1 MTKIRLK
8 SRKAIIPKFQQWV
21 ASLNRQG
28 LLRRCYTQNFDGL
41 QLRDDCG
48 MAGKVYEIHGSN
60 QRLRCPTCSQACT
73 RPIQDLDHELAAS
86 GLVKCSNCI
95 EIGKSRIHERVLVSN
110 LTELSA
116 KNAAALNKRPRPVGY
131 LVPDVLFNQ
140 QMEDISW
147 ENKGWDLGFDTEVD
161 LFIIAGTALKTPGTF
176 KLVKAMAQNTQK
188 YGGIV
193 VYLNRAKPSKSLS
206 SFIDVHFQIEADLFP
221 DFFNKINREEFTP
234 GTESIREQAI
244 KAFDQISRLTPQ
256 QLLPIAELSSN
267 HEYDVETQTQKRI
280 PFFTKIKLIIFYT
293 PQHGMEVDKYGQQL
307 MQRLHEQEY
316 QVELSQIRIGS
327 FNNIPVVESRGFHVL
342 YVFLTSSGVDRH
354 AAPAS
359 QDMEVAEGSWTG
371 HD

>member
-1 MTKIRLK
+1 MSWLHR
-8 SRKAIIPKFQQWV
+8 
-21 ASLNRQG
+21 
-28 LLRRCYTQNFDGL
+28 
-41 QLRDDCG
+41 
-48 MAGKVYEIHGSN
+48 
-60 QRLRCPTCSQACT
+60 
-73 RPIQDLDHELAAS
+73 
-86 GLVKCSNCI
+86 
-95 EIGKSRIHERVLVSN
+95 
-110 LTELSA
+110 ELSA

-147 ENKGWDLGFDTEVD
+147 ENKGWDLGFDTKVD

-327 FNNIPVVESRGFHVL
+327 FNNIPVVESQGFHVL

-359 QDMEVAEGSWTG
+359 QDMEVAEMLYLTRYITPPSSGVLSTKAVIIGYYNSFFHLTLAQRLDREVGQGTTDTILCGLALASSNYQAWADWTAQIMNTWTCAPIRAAPAEQELQT
-371 HD
+371 